1 MSTEDYKLRIFRR
14 LKKLDIAITALD
26 AAHAQ
31 GQAMDISRSLDAER
45 FSLAYGKTE
54 KTILSELYRKLAYNE
69 FNHKDCE
76 IWDHSLTNGCP
87 SLYALSRRYYVRP
100 LVLGYLDISK
110 EGVVKTT
117 CGNSKCVNPYHNQYL
132 SSKNSKLGSGDKQ
145 MLLAFR
151 SQGVSIPQIAKA
163 LNVHRSTIYR
173 ILKNE
178 RLLTG
183 DEDQRHGDP

>member
-14 LKKLDIAITALD
+14 RKKLDIAITALD

-31 GQAMDISRSLDAER
+31 GQAMDIARSLDAER
-45 FSLAYGKTE
+45 FSLVYGKTSE
-54 KTILSELYRKLAYNE
+54 TILSNLFRKLAYND

-76 IWDHSLTNGCP
+76 IWEHSLTNGCP
-87 SLYALSRRYYVRP
+87 SIYALSRRYYVRP

-110 EGVVKTT
+110 DSVVKTT
-117 CGNSKCVNPYHNQYL
+117 CGKAKCVNPYHNQYL

-173 ILKNE
+173 ALKNE
-178 RLLTG
+178 RLLIRG
-183 DEDQRHGDP
+183 KDH

>member
-87 SLYALSRRYYVRP
+87 SIYAF
-100 LVLGYLDISK
+100 IK
-110 EGVVKTT
+110 
-117 CGNSKCVNPYHNQYL
+117 
-132 SSKNSKLGSGDKQ
+132 KLKIG
-145 MLLAFR
+145 
-151 SQGVSIPQIAKA
+151 
-163 LNVHRSTIYR
+163 
-173 ILKNE
+173 
-178 RLLTG
+178 
-183 DEDQRHGDP
+183 